1 MMKAQN
7 FTSKGKR
14 YSYSFFPILFLL
26 GILVPWN
33 IVSAQN
39 QTITGTIVAS
49 EDQSPLIG
57 VNVLVKGSGSG
68 VVSDFDGRYS
78 ILARPSDIL
87 IFSYVGYKPQEIKVG
102 DQTKLDVVLS
112 TDVAQLSEVVVT
124 AFGIEREKKA
134 IGYAAQEID
143 GGELTIAREA
153 NVMNSLKGKVAGVHV
168 NSSSAGVGGSS
179 FVTIRGNSSIGGNN
193 QPLYVVD
200 GVPINNDNLGSAN
213 IWGGRD
219 YGDGIQNINPDDI
232 ESISVLKG
240 PNAAAL
246 YGARG
251 SNGVILITTKKSSKK
266 GLGITFNSNLTL
278 ETPNVLPSFQNKY
291 AGGYDDDMSAWSS
304 TTIDGVEYPQ
314 YPGWMLDQWGP
325 EMTGQLV
332 FLQTL
337 PDVGVVPLIPQP
349 EDNVRNFYETGKTFT
364 NSLALSSSTDKIN
377 FRLSFSNLANNH
389 IVPNSS
395 FDRNTINL
403 NVGAK
408 ITDKLRV
415 ESKVNYVNQKGQN
428 RPMIGQNS
436 VENVAV
442 GLNLLGRHVDL
453 DWLRKYKNDD
463 GSYRNWKNNGPA
475 NPYWVV
481 NEFKT
486 EDERD
491 RIISFVSANY
501 QFTDWLSLMAR
512 VGNDFYT
519 DVRGERIGQGTPGS
533 ARRDGVVSKNVYHLK
548 EINMDAILTANQNFS
563 DRFTGTLSLGVN
575 RYTSKLEKEGYTG
588 SKLDIPN
595 LYHITNTLNVVTSP
609 YYAQKETNSV
619 FFTGQVGFNNYLY
632 LDVTGRN
639 DWSSTL
645 GVNNYSFFYPS
656 ASLSYVFSDAFEW
669 DPKIVTF
676 GKLRLSYAQS
686 GNDASPYQTITGY
699 AISQNGFNG
708 QRYASI
714 TSSVKNYNLKNE
726 LTSSFEIG
734 GDIRLFN
741 NRVGI
746 DLTYYNSSTTN
757 QILPA
762 EVSAATGYNSI
773 LVNAG
778 EITNRG
784 IELLLSLTPLSLA
797 NSFQWDFTLNFSKN
811 KSRVVSLVEGIDS
824 YTLINTFAANIEAR
838 PGESFGNIIGYPYK
852 RNEAGEFIITENGS
866 YQAGEE
872 LVILG
877 NIQPDWLAGVTNT
890 FSFKGWRM
898 SGLMD
903 IRKGG
908 QMFSFSRYD
917 QTAKGTGKFTEDRDQ
932 LIAEGVIENEDG
944 SYSPNTKVV
953 AGQAYYAQKAWGNI
967 GEEFVLNSDYV
978 SLREASLGYQF
989 SPSLLRKT
997 PFTKIELSIVGRN
1010 LLYLYRDPKV
1020 ALMNISPETAFAP
1033 TAAAQGYEFASIPT
1047 TRSVGVNL
1055 SVSF

>member
-1 MMKAQN
+1 MKALN
-7 FTSKGKR
+7 FMVRKR
-14 YSYSFFPILFLL
+14 TIKQSRPILPMIFLFL
-26 GILVPWN
+26 FSVGMAYGQ
-33 IVSAQN
+33 SRE
-39 QTITGTIVAS
+39 ITGLVLSDEA
-49 EDQSPLIG
+49 EEPLIG
-57 VNVLVKGSGSG
+57 VNVLVKGTGNG
-68 VVSDFDGRYS
+68 VVTGFDGTYS
-78 ILARPSDIL
+78 IMAEADDVLV
-87 IFSYVGYKPQEIKVG
+87 FSYVGYKTQEIAVG
-102 DQTKLDVVLS
+102 EKTDIDVFMA
-112 TDVAQLSEVVVT
+112 TDAAKLSEVVVT

-134 IGYAAQEID
+134 LGYSAQEID

-200 GVPINNDNLGSAN
+200 GVPINNDNLGSASV
-213 IWGGRD
+213 WGGRD

-251 SNGVILITTKKSSKK
+251 SNGVILITTKSSSKK
-266 GLGITFNSNLTL
+266 GLGISFNSNLTF
-278 ETPNVLPSFQNKY
+278 ETPNVLPTFQNKY
-291 AGGYDDDMSAWSS
+291 AGGYDDDFSAWG
-304 TTIDGVEYPQ
+304 TATIDGSEYPQ

-325 EMTGQLV
+325 EMDGQLV
-332 FLQTL
+332 SLQTL
-337 PDVGVVPLIPQP
+337 PELGLVSLVPQP
-349 EDNVRNFYETGKTFT
+349 EDNIRNFYETGRTFT

-395 FDRNTINL
+395 FGRNTINL
-403 NVGAK
+403 NVGAD

-415 ESKVNYVNQKGQN
+415 ESKVNYINQKGHN

-436 VENVAV
+436 VENVAS
-442 GLNLLGRHVDL
+442 GLNMLGRHVDL
-453 DWLRKYKNDD
+453 DWLKQYKTED
-463 GSYRNWKNNGPA
+463 GAYRNWKNNGPA

-481 NEFKT
+481 NEFQT

-491 RIISFVSANY
+491 RIISYVSANY
-501 QFTDWLSLMAR
+501 QFTNWLNLMAR
-512 VGNDFYT
+512 IGNDFYT
-519 DVRGERIGQGTPGS
+519 DVRNERVGQGTPGS
-533 ARRDGVVSKNVYHLK
+533 ARRDGIVSKNVYHVK
-548 EINMDAILTANQNFS
+548 ELNMDAILTANKDFS
-563 DRFTGTLSLGVN
+563 NQFSGSLSLGVN

-588 SKLDIPN
+588 SKLDIPG

-609 YYAQKETNSV
+609 YFSQKETNSV
-619 FFTGQVGFNNYLY
+619 FFTGQVGYNNYLY

-645 GVNNYSFFYPS
+645 GINNYSFFYPS
-656 ASLSYVFSDAFEW
+656 ASLSFVFSDAFDI
-669 DPKIVTF
+669 DPKTLTF

-699 AISQNGFNG
+699 AISQNGFKGN
-708 QRYASI
+708 RYASI
-714 TSSVKNYNLKNE
+714 TSSVKNFNLKNE

-734 GDIRLFN
+734 GDIRLFE

-746 DLTYYNSSTTN
+746 DFTYYNSSTTN

-762 EVSAATGYNSI
+762 EVSATTGYNSI

-784 IELLLSLTPLSLA
+784 VELLLSLTPFSFD

-811 KSRVVSLVEGIDS
+811 KSRVESLVEGIES
-824 YTLINTFAANIEAR
+824 YTLISTFAANIEAR
-838 PGESFGNIIGYPYK
+838 PGESFGNIVGYPYK
-852 RNEAGEFIITENGS
+852 RNDAGELVITENGS
-866 YQAGEE
+866 FQADEE
-872 LVILG
+872 FEILG

-890 FSFKGWRM
+890 FSYKGFRL
-898 SGLMD
+898 SGLID

-908 QMFSFSRYD
+908 QMYSFTRYD
-917 QTAKGTGKFTEDRDQ
+917 QTAKGTGKFTEDRDN
-932 LIAEGVIENEDG
+932 LIAEGVVENEDG
-944 SYSPNTKVV
+944 TYSKNTQVV
-953 AGQAYYAQKAWGNI
+953 VGNAYYAQKAWGNI

-989 SPSLLRKT
+989 SPSILNNT
-997 PFTKIELSIVGRN
+997 PFTKLELSVVGRN
-1010 LLYLYRDPKV
+1010 LMYLYRDPKV
-1020 ALMNISPETAFAP
+1020 KLMNISPETAFAP

-1047 TRSVGVNL
+1047 TRSIGVNL
-1055 SVSF
+1055 SITF